1 MRIVASGGTISDPEI
16 GSVASGKF
24 GTSSAWITG
33 TERRDK
39 KKAQT
44 VTVRYPFITTC
55 SSAQEKSESLQ
66 NSSRGKSLFR
76 FLLLCEKAGEISRA
90 TNQHECI
97 LRTQRIIGVW

>member
-1 MRIVASGGTISDPEI
+1 MRIVASGGTISDPEVGFI
-16 GSVASGKF
+16 ASGKF
-24 GTSSAWITG
+24 GTLSARIAG
-33 TERRDK
+33 AERRDK

-44 VTVRYPFITTC
+44 VAARYPFITTC

-76 FLLLCEKAGEISRA
+76 FLLLREKASEISRV

-97 LRTQRIIGVW
+97 LRT